1 MHFLPVHRQTSRTEN
16 TPERTGRVHHCP
28 AQGASMNHIISIRD
42 LDRTVIDTLL
52 DQAARLD
59 AQRYHEESLK
69 GKILA
74 LLFFEPSTRTRM
86 SFEAAMARLG
96 GTSIGV
102 DSVEASSMAKGE
114 TLADTIRVVSGYAD
128 TIVLRHPKEG
138 AARLASEFSTVPV
151 INAGDGAGQHPSQ
164 TLLDLYTIRQSMP
177 LEGISVG
184 LLGDLRYGRTA
195 HSLAYALSLYGAT
208 LHTIAPKGL
217 DLPGSIADE
226 LRKGGTAIQEHS
238 DISRVIGE
246 LDVLYV
252 TRIQRERFPDS
263 SSYFQVASSY
273 RVTPELLSLGK
284 DRLIVLHPLPRLD
297 EIDPRVDNLPFA
309 RYFEQSR
316 NGIPVRMAMLLKVMP

>member
-1 MHFLPVHRQTSRTEN
+1 
-16 TPERTGRVHHCP
+16 
-28 AQGASMNHIISIRD
+28 MNHIISIHD
-42 LDRTVIDTLL
+42 LERSEIDSIL
-52 DQAARLD
+52 DEAATIQALQYNDTA
-59 AQRYHEESLK
+59 LK

-86 SFEAAMARLG
+86 SFDAAMARLG
-96 GTSIGV
+96 GTSIGI

-114 TLADTIRVVSGYAD
+114 TLADTVRVVSGYAD
-128 TIVLRHPKEG
+128 AIVLRHPKEG

-177 LEGISVG
+177 LDDIQVG

-195 HSLAYALSLYGAT
+195 HSLAHALSLYGVT
-208 LHTIAPKGL
+208 IHTISPKGL
-217 DLPGSIADE
+217 ELPSAILEE
-226 LRKGGTAIQEHS
+226 LTRAGTQVVEHDDVS
-238 DISRVIGE
+238 GIISS

-263 SSYFQVASSY
+263 ASYFQVASSY
-273 RVTPELLSLGK
+273 RITPELLSGVK
-284 DRLIVLHPLPRLD
+284 QRLIVLHPLPRLD
-297 EIDPRVDNLPFA
+297 EIDPRVDLLPHA

-316 NGIPVRMAMLLKVMP
+316 NGIPVRMAMLQKVMI